1 MNTSTSLTDP
11 VDTVVVRVQATYAG
25 WGRQTTVAQMRADW
39 DSLFSANDHACVT
52 PADANGVPC
61 QWIQAPGSRND
72 RTIVYFHGG
81 GFQVG
86 SLLSHRELMV
96 GLSEASGMRVLGVD
110 YRMTPEHRY
119 PAPVEDGLA
128 VMQWLQEQGVLGSS
142 LAVAGDSAG
151 GGLALAVLLAMQRD
165 GHPRPAAG
173 FVMSAWTDMT
183 ASGTSYD
190 TRSAVDPIHQRPMM
204 LALARNYLG
213 KTQDPTE
220 PLASPMH
227 APPHAM
233 AGLPPLLL
241 QVGERETLVSDSED
255 FALRVRNAG
264 GHAECQIWPRMIHV
278 FQQYPTDLPEA
289 KHALAAAGDFLATHL
304 GLTNALRRIP
314 T

>member
-1 MNTSTSLTDP
+1 MNTNTSLADS
-11 VDTVVVRVQATYAG
+11 VDTVVMRIQATYAR
-25 WGRQTTVAQMRADW
+25 WDRQTTVAQMRTDW
-39 DSLFSANDHACVT
+39 DSMFSASDQACIT

-61 QWIQAPGSRND
+61 QWVQAPSSRND

-86 SLLSHRELMV
+86 SLLSHRELML

-119 PAPVEDGLA
+119 PAPVEDGLT
-128 VMQWLQEQGVLGSS
+128 VMQWLQEQGVLGGS

-151 GGLALAVLLAMQRD
+151 GGLALAVLLAMQRH

-183 ASGTSYD
+183 ASGTSYE

-220 PLASPMH
+220 PLASPML
-227 APPHAM
+227 APPVAL

-255 FALRVRNAG
+255 FAQRVCNAG

-278 FQQYPTDLPEA
+278 FQQYPADLPEA
-289 KHALAAAGDFLATHL
+289 KQALAVAGEFLARHL
-304 GLTNALRRIP
+304 GLNNTLVRNP